1 MLCVNLN
8 PHVSWLLVAEGIIF
22 PRIAFPSAL
31 GCRFGWCLEFLDAD
45 LGSGLFLPISEPN
58 RIHCWWLVIDLV
70 GSLEQVCALQEI
82 GEGAITRLLPI
93 LSVRRIST
101 KL

>member
-1 MLCVNLN
+1 ML
-8 PHVSWLLVAEGIIF
+8 
-22 PRIAFPSAL
+22 
-31 GCRFGWCLEFLDAD
+31 
-45 LGSGLFLPISEPN
+45 
-58 RIHCWWLVIDLV
+58 IDLV
-70 GSLEQVCALQEI
+70 WRLEQVCALQDI